1 MEEGT
6 HQKERQAILLARQH
20 LTVPGKPKTVTRV
33 LCGLQAQYMKNVY
46 HGLQIRCGGLPED
59 WDAGLV
65 KTWTLRG
72 TIHVI
77 SEADLPL
84 FLYLGRNHFLR
95 PVDRLGDDEFI
106 TAARKQRFAEEIVR
120 QIEARNGDR
129 ERLRDCCR
137 ALGMTEQEEQS
148 VFNPW
153 GGTLRALAEQGTIAY
168 RAQERKEF
176 VRCPDF
182 VPLERE
188 DALREILR
196 RCLLHLGPMT
206 IRDLAYFLGKSQR
219 ELAALLESL
228 APARLAIDGQECL
241 YLGELPANPPEIPDC
256 LLLAGFDPL
265 MLSYEKTENPFL
277 PPEYLRGVFT
287 MQGIVKAPV
296 LLRGTVAG
304 RWNRQGRRCLVTC
317 FRSFS
322 PTERATVTETAQRLF
337 PELKSVI
344 FEEN

>member
-1 MEEGT
+1 MEQKTG
-6 HQKERQAILLARQH
+6 QKERQVILLARQY
-20 LTVPGKPKTVTRV
+20 LTVPGEPETVVRD
-33 LCGLQAQYMKNVY
+33 LCGLQAQYLKNVC
-46 HGLQIRCGGLPED
+46 HGLRIRCGGLPED

-72 TIHVI
+72 TVHVI

-84 FLYLGRNHFLR
+84 FLYRGRNHLLR
-95 PVDRLGDDEFI
+95 PVDRLEDDEFV
-106 TAARKQRFAEEIVR
+106 TAERKQIFAEEIVR
-120 QIEARNGDR
+120 QIEAGNGGR

-137 ALGMTEQEEQS
+137 ALGMTEREEQS

-153 GGTLRALAEQGTIAY
+153 GGTLRALAEQGTIAC
-168 RAQERKEF
+168 RVQERKEF
-176 VRCPDF
+176 CRCPGF
-182 VPLERE
+182 VPMGRE

-219 ELAALLESL
+219 ELTALLEPL
-228 APARLAIDGQECL
+228 APARLTIDGRECL

-287 MQGIVKAPV
+287 MQGIVHAPV

-304 RWNRQGRRCLVTC
+304 RWKRQGRRCLVTC

-322 PTERATVTETAQRLF
+322 PTERASVTETAQRLF
-337 PELKSVI
+337 PELKCVT